1 MLVQSEQSQVTKA
14 LLLPLPP
21 PQREWQ
27 RSDELLSLHD
37 HLTQTAPSAH
47 MALPQYNHHIQEET
61 NSSFSSES

>member
-1 MLVQSEQSQVTKA
+1 MLVQSEQSQVTNA

-47 MALPQYNHHIQEET
+47 AGLPQ
-61 NSSFSSES
+61 